1 MDKKPESQRRT
12 KRILNELKELEDCK
26 DILAQS
32 GIHFYYDES
41 DISKIFAMLIGPDGS
56 PYEKG
61 FYFFEFTYPLDY
73 PMVPPG
79 AKYLTH
85 GTMFNGKTPFNIR
98 FNPNLYVNGKV
109 CLSMLNTWNGPGWV
123 PTNTMS
129 NVLVAIQALVLN
141 NEPLRN
147 EPGYENAGKDVIDKY
162 NNLIEYAN
170 IKISVF
176 EMILKPPIPYFQD
189 KIHLYF
195 LQYKTY
201 YRDFI
206 IKNHINNDSK
216 QILLS
221 TAYSMNT
228 IINYEDLLPLL
239 DELEQKVDGIMNIPS
254 NQELKENIT
263 KEDTK

>member
-1 MDKKPESQRRT
+1 MDKPGSQRRT
-12 KRILNELKELEDCK
+12 KRIINDLKELEDCK

-32 GIHFYYDES
+32 GIHFYYDDN
-41 DISKIFAMLIGPDGS
+41 DISKIFAMLIGPDDT

-61 FYFFEFTYPLDY
+61 FYFFEFVYPLDY
-73 PMVPPG
+73 PMVPPV
-79 AKYLTH
+79 AKYLTQ
-85 GTMFNGKTPFNIR
+85 GTLNNLNSKSSFSVR

-147 EPGYENAGKDVIDKY
+147 EPGYEHAEKEVIDKY
-162 NNLIEYAN
+162 SDLIAYAN
-170 IKISVF
+170 MKISVF
-176 EMILKPPIPYFQD
+176 EMILNPPIPYFQD
-189 KIHLYF
+189 KLYLFF
-195 LQYKTY
+195 LQHKAY

-216 QILLS
+216 KISLIS
-221 TAYSMNT
+221 PAYGMNT
-228 IINYEDLLPLL
+228 TIIYEDLLILL
-239 DELEQKVDGIMNIPS
+239 DSLEQEVDKNMSVKEEIKDIPV
-254 NQELKENIT
+254 
-263 KEDTK
+263 EDSK

>member
-1 MDKKPESQRRT
+1 MDKPGSQRRT
-12 KRILNELKELEDCK
+12 KRIINDLKELEDCK

-32 GIHFYYDES
+32 GIHFYYDDD
-41 DISKIFAMLIGPDGS
+41 DISKIFAMLIGPDDT

-61 FYFFEFTYPLDY
+61 FYFFEFVYPLDY
-73 PMVPPG
+73 PMVPPV
-79 AKYLTH
+79 AKYLTQ
-85 GTMFNGKTPFNIR
+85 GMLNNGKTQFSVR

-147 EPGYENAGKDVIDKY
+147 EPGYEHGDKHVIDKY
-162 NNLIEYAN
+162 SDLIAYAN

-176 EMILKPPIPYFQD
+176 EMITKPPVPYFQD
-189 KIHLYF
+189 KLYLYF

-206 IKNHINNDSK
+206 IKNHINNNSK
-216 QILLS
+216 QISLA
-221 TAYSMNT
+221 TCYTMIT
-228 IINYEDLLPLL
+228 IINYEDLLTLL
-239 DELEQKVDGIMNIPS
+239 DYLEQEVDKNMS
-254 NQELKENIT
+254 VKEEI
-263 KEDTK
+263 KDIHVEDSK